1 MSKKELLDILLSN
14 HKLLLNLKNTL
25 RHYPDIYNDFLTW
38 VFPKEFTF
46 SQKLYHYLYDDQ
58 ELKLGQC
65 KECNNRCLFKS
76 FTSGYCE
83 YCSPKCRSK
92 NLPNSMSSEKSRLK
106 LSETKKK
113 QYSDKQWHDNVV
125 NKNKK
130 TCEDR
135 YGGIGF
141 ASPELKERSLNTN
154 FIRNGDRNYHNC
166 EQTIKTNQSKL
177 GVDYPF
183 QSKEIQDKVTKTYI
197 DKFGKSRN
205 TGTLINYYE
214 SLGVKNIS
222 QTHEWAVKVHK
233 KVKYKDIS
241 FDSNWEVIVYKFC
254 EEHNLNFEYQPNV
267 LFEYEFNGEKHYYHP
282 DFLIEGKL
290 FEVKGEHFFD
300 GDKMINPFNRN
311 EYNDNIA
318 EAKHQCMIKNNVTII
333 RKNIIDNMDSL
344 LSLL

>member
-14 HKLLLNLKNTL
+14 SKLLLNLKNTL

-38 VFPKEFTF
+38 VFPKEFSF

-58 ELKLGQC
+58 ELKLGHC
-65 KECNNRCLFKS
+65 KMCNNRCLFKS

-83 YCSPKCRSK
+83 YCSPKCRRKDINPMKSNESK
-92 NLPNSMSSEKSRLK
+92 IK
-106 LSETKKK
+106 LSETKKR
-113 QYSDKQWHDNVV
+113 QYSNKEWHDSVV
-125 NKNKK
+125 NKNKV
-130 TCEDR
+130 TCENR

-141 ASPELKERSLNTN
+141 ASPELKEKSLSTN
-154 FIRNGDRNYHNC
+154 FLTNGNRFYRNPEQIR
-166 EQTIKTNQSKL
+166 KTNQLKF

-197 DKFGKSRN
+197 DKFGSKRN
-205 TGTLINYYE
+205 SNTFKKYYE
-214 SLGVKNIS
+214 LIGIKNIS

-233 KVKYKDIS
+233 KVKYKNIS

-254 EEHNLNFEYQPNV
+254 EEHNLNFEYQPDV
-267 LFEYEFNGEKHYYHP
+267 LFEYEFDGIKHYYHP

-300 GDKMINPFNRN
+300 GDKMIIPFNRN
-311 EYNDNIA
+311 KYTDDIA

-333 RKNIIDNMDSL
+333 RKNIIDNIESL